1 MSIVEATHIFFQALT
16 RGCDIQDIIDI
27 GSKIMGNPLFVRDK
41 FFKILAHTKDAI
53 VDDYIWNEEIVQL
66 GYQNYKSFKYLSKKG
81 LLESMEKAKNPICF
95 LDRGIEAHLEK
106 AKLFD
111 TYEGDYPYYKFIA
124 DGIEEKKVKIPRI
137 WSNINKHD
145 KSMGQ
150 VIVLEAFRPFKQADF
165 EMMRLIS
172 QVISLVVQNNRDY
185 DAFVDTYRD
194 KLIIDLIQGNIK
206 DRMIIEERL
215 RFSEWRQNHHLQV
228 LTITNDKNSM
238 SNTPFNYINGFF
250 LDIFPKSFCIKYEG
264 YVIVIL
270 ERKQKCDFTE
280 KQLAHLNQ
288 FMEDTGLYC
297 GFSRVFT
304 DLFDLKKYFK
314 QSLLAMKNGKK
325 KSGNSA
331 VSFYDDAT
339 LEYVF
344 SICSKVE
351 PLKELCHPA
360 IFDLSDYDQA
370 HGTAY
375 MNTLYSYIVNFG
387 KTNEISQKEHLHR
400 NTLYYRIG
408 KIEEIIK
415 LKLTNLDDF
424 FLIYFSF
431 KILEYIED
439 DIMLELKPH

>member
-1 MSIVEATHIFFQALT
+1 
-16 RGCDIQDIIDI
+16 
-27 GSKIMGNPLFVRDK
+27 
-41 FFKILAHTKDAI
+41 
-53 VDDYIWNEEIVQL
+53 
-66 GYQNYKSFKYLSKKG
+66 
-81 LLESMEKAKNPICF
+81 
-95 LDRGIEAHLEK
+95 
-106 AKLFD
+106 
-111 TYEGDYPYYKFIA
+111 
-124 DGIEEKKVKIPRI
+124 
-137 WSNINKHD
+137 
-145 KSMGQ
+145 
-150 VIVLEAFRPFKQADF
+150 
-165 EMMRLIS
+165 
-172 QVISLVVQNNRDY
+172 
-185 DAFVDTYRD
+185 
-194 KLIIDLIQGNIK
+194 
-206 DRMIIEERL
+206 
-215 RFSEWRQNHHLQV
+215 
-228 LTITNDKNSM
+228 
-238 SNTPFNYINGFF
+238 
-250 LDIFPKSFCIKYEG
+250 
-264 YVIVIL
+264 
-270 ERKQKCDFTE
+270 
-280 KQLAHLNQ
+280 
-288 FMEDTGLYC
+288 
-297 GFSRVFT
+297 
-304 DLFDLKKYFK
+304 
-314 QSLLAMKNGKK
+314 MKNGKK